1 MSNGVDDTDGD
12 DDYTYD
18 DAAAAA
24 DDDATI
30 DDYDDD
36 DDDDDAD
43 DDYDD
48 DDDDGRR
55 WQRSCI
61 TRRVGYQSFQQPTFQ
76 TITRNKQQ
84 HVIWTSDKQ

>member
-48 DDDDGRR
+48 DDDGRR